1 MNRMDTGKIMRFGIP
16 CLFTIIQYI
25 TFLLLIGVVAPVHA
39 HGPIENEPQEIDF
52 STFPPIEQDVQA
64 LANYGNAARQA
75 GQRLVEWGYD
85 ALNDLHAAL
94 LDPNASFPQKM
105 QTITVLGEIGE
116 AGSVE
121 HILDVA
127 NNSPNSR
134 YLYQNTLLALA
145 KFEQTDQ
152 VTEFVDQQLVTT
164 SRDPLIQRTALAY
177 YAQQPTADAEQWV
190 NKYAAPDANPDV
202 RYAALYLGGTLGMD
216 SVKQGIVDILQN
228 KQKNTREYYLL
239 LGLAEITT
247 PEEFAQLIDG
257 LELSA
262 GNVSKVKQFNLF
274 RKGDATQ
281 KHGLA
286 KVFISKG
293 DSTQKR
299 AAIDYLIENQD
310 AEALA
315 RNWQYGDGA
324 VRSAVKR
331 AGYTINVDDHGAS
344 FVVVENNK
352 SSFLWIFVFSL
363 SVLLAGFLL
372 WRFYGSD
379 MQKSS

>member
-352 SSFLWIFVFSL
+352 SSFLWIFVFTL
-363 SVLLAGFLL
+363 SILLGGFLL

>member
-1 MNRMDTGKIMRFGIP
+1 MSFSKQ
-16 CLFTIIQYI
+16 TISWVRSCI
-25 TFLLLIGVVAPVHA
+25 TLLLLMSVVTHSYA
-39 HGPIENEPQEIDF
+39 HGTMQTEPQEIDF

-64 LANYGNAARQA
+64 LANYGNEARQA

-94 LDPNASFPQKM
+94 LDPNATFQQKM

-116 AGSVE
+116 TGSVE

-127 NNSPNSR
+127 NNSPDSR

-152 VTEFVDQQLVTT
+152 VTDFVDKQLVNTN
-164 SRDPLIQRTALAY
+164 RDPLIQRTALAY
-177 YAQQPTADAEQWV
+177 YAQQPTAEAEQWV

-216 SVKQGIVDILQN
+216 SVKQGIIDILQN

-239 LGLAEITT
+239 LGLAEITM
-247 PEEFAQLIDG
+247 PEEFAQLIGG
-257 LELSA
+257 LELDA

-274 RKGDATQ
+274 RQGDAAQ

-293 DSTQKR
+293 DTTQKR

-315 RNWQYGDGA
+315 KNWQYGDGA

-352 SSFLWIFVFSL
+352 SSFLWIFVFTL
-363 SVLLAGFLL
+363 SILLGGFLL